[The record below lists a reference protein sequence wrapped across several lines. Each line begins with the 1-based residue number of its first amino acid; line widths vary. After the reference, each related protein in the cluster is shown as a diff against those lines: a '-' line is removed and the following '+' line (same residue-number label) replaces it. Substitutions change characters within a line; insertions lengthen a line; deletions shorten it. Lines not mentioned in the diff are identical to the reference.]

1 MYKTEVKKMPYTV
14 LIADDEKEI
23 LEVLELY
30 LENENYKVIKAN
42 NGLEALNFINQEKID
57 AAIIDIMMPEVDGLK
72 LLKKIREKSN
82 IPVLILS
89 AKGCDN
95 DKILGLG
102 LGADD
107 YVSKPFNPLE
117 IVARVNAQLRRFYNL
132 NPNKSTRA
140 NPIIKIGD
148 IELNI
153 DENTLKV
160 KNKYIELTS
169 REYKIIKLLMESPG
183 RIFTK
188 KQIFENAW
196 DDYFL
201 GDDNTIMVHI
211 SNIRNKIEEDSK
223 KPVYLKTIKGLG
235 YKFEKKVA
243 VNEEKE

>member
-1 MYKTEVKKMPYTV
+1 MPIMINTI
-14 LIADDEKEI
+14 LIADDESEI

-30 LENENYKVIKAN
+30 LENDGFSVIKAA
-42 NGLEALNFINQEKID
+42 NGLEALNAINQEKID
-57 AAIIDIMMPEVDGLK
+57 MAIIDIMMPEIDGLR
-72 LLKKIREKSN
+72 LLKKIREQSN
-82 IPVLILS
+82 IPVIILS

-132 NPNKSTRA
+132 NPDKNNKST
-140 NPIIKIGD
+140 NIIKIGD
-148 IELNI
+148 IELNTG
-153 DENTLKV
+153 ENTLKY
-160 KNKYIELTS
+160 KDKYVELTS

-183 RIFTK
+183 RVLTK

-196 DDYFL
+196 DDYFVE
-201 GDDNTIMVHI
+201 DDSTIMVHI
-211 SNIRNKIEEDSK
+211 SNIRSKIEEDSK

-235 YKFEKKVA
+235 YKFEKKV
-243 VNEEKE
+243 VINEEKR

>member
-1 MYKTEVKKMPYTV
+1 MLNTI
-14 LIADDEKEI
+14 LIADDESEI

-30 LENENYKVIKAN
+30 LENDGFSVIKAA
-42 NGLEALNFINQEKID
+42 NGLEALNAIKQEKFD
-57 AAIIDIMMPEVDGLK
+57 MAIIDIMMPEIDGLR
-72 LLKKIREKSN
+72 LLKKIREQSN
-82 IPVLILS
+82 IPVIILS

-132 NPNKSTRA
+132 NPDKNNKST
-140 NPIIKIGD
+140 NIIKIGD
-148 IELNI
+148 IELNTG
-153 DENTLKV
+153 ENTLKH
-160 KNKYIELTS
+160 KDKYVELTS

-183 RIFTK
+183 RVFTK

-196 DDYFL
+196 DDYFVE
-201 GDDNTIMVHI
+201 GDSTIMVHI
-211 SNIRNKIEEDSK
+211 SNIRSKIEEDSK

-243 VNEEKE
+243 INEEKR

>member
-1 MYKTEVKKMPYTV
+1 MSYSI
-14 LIADDEKEI
+14 LIADDESEI

-30 LENENYKVIKAN
+30 LENDGLSVIKAN
-42 NGLEALNFINQEKID
+42 NGLEALNAVNQEKID
-57 AAIIDIMMPEVDGLK
+57 MAIIDIMMPEIDGLR

-95 DKILGLG
+95 DKIIGLG

-132 NPNKSTRA
+132 NPDKIHKVSK
-140 NPIIKIGD
+140 IIKIGD
-148 IELNI
+148 IELNT
-153 DENTLKV
+153 DENTLKH
-160 KNKYIELTS
+160 KDKYIELTY
-169 REYKIIKLLMESPG
+169 REYRIIKLLMESPG

-196 DDYFL
+196 DEYFVE
-201 GDDNTIMVHI
+201 DDSTIMVHI
-211 SNIRNKIEEDSK
+211 SNIRSKIEDDAR

-235 YKFEKKVA
+235 YKFEKKV
-243 VNEEKE
+243 VFDE

>member
-1 MYKTEVKKMPYTV
+1 MSYTV

-30 LENENYKVIKAN
+30 LENENYTVIKAN
-42 NGLEALNFINQEKID
+42 NGLVALNFINHENID

-82 IPVLILS
+82 IPVIILS

-132 NPNKSTRA
+132 NPNKSLRA
-140 NPIIKIGD
+140 NSIIKIGD
-148 IELNI
+148 IELNE

-169 REYKIIKLLMESPG
+169 REYRIIKLLMESPG

>member
-1 MYKTEVKKMPYTV
+1 MLNTI
-14 LIADDEKEI
+14 LITDDESEI

-30 LENENYKVIKAN
+30 LENDGFSVIKAA
-42 NGLEALNFINQEKID
+42 NGLEALNAIKQEKID
-57 AAIIDIMMPEVDGLK
+57 MAIIDIMMPEIDGLR
-72 LLKKIREKSN
+72 LLKKIREQSN
-82 IPVLILS
+82 IPVIILS

-132 NPNKSTRA
+132 NPDKNNKST
-140 NPIIKIGD
+140 NIIKIGD
-148 IELNI
+148 IELNTG
-153 DENTLKV
+153 ENTLKY
-160 KNKYIELTS
+160 KDKYVELTS

-183 RIFTK
+183 RVFTK

-196 DDYFL
+196 GDYFVE
-201 GDDNTIMVHI
+201 DDSTIMVHI
-211 SNIRNKIEEDSK
+211 SNIRSKIEEDSK

-235 YKFEKKVA
+235 YKFEKKV
-243 VNEEKE
+243 VINEEKR